1 MPNLTADMVRDL
13 YARAAKPG
21 AVLVTITVPAVGDAP
36 ELEPLRVTDWP
47 DGLSTPD
54 GDYAYAPFKVT
65 WPGSGEGEP
74 SREAQ
79 LQIAASG
86 EAVEM
91 IRLAGGQPQALIQ
104 RVRVAAPGVAEMA
117 LKNGRVR
124 SARVSGGVIE
134 IPIVG
139 HDYAGEPA
147 VARRYTL
154 GRTPGAF

>member
-1 MPNLTADMVRDL
+1 MTGDMVRDL

-21 AVLVTITVPAVGDAP
+21 AVLVTITVDAVEGEPAI
-36 ELEPLRVTDWP
+36 EPLRVTNWP
-47 DGLSTPD
+47 GGLTTPD
-54 GDYAYAPFKVT
+54 GDYAYAPFTVT

-79 LQIAASG
+79 LAIAASG
-86 EAVEM
+86 EAVEK
-91 IRLAGGQPQALIQ
+91 IRLAASQPQALIE
-104 RVRVAAPGVAEMA
+104 RVRVAAPGVAEMS
-117 LKNGRVR
+117 LKNGRIR
-124 SARVSGGVIE
+124 SARVQGGVIE

-147 VARRYTL
+147 VARRYTM